1 MPAAQAGNKRELA
14 LEVMFS
20 NAAIAS
26 GIRFG
31 KLETIDNY
39 IVTGRADGMLSLDES
54 VKRLL
59 HAGKITR
66 ETAEYFVSDKAF
78 LRR

>member
-1 MPAAQAGNKRELA
+1 MN
-14 LEVMFS
+14 
-20 NAAIAS
+20 
-26 GIRFG
+26 
-31 KLETIDNY
+31 
-39 IVTGRADGMLSLDES
+39 S

-59 HAGKITR
+59 QAGKITR